1 MSNLEN
7 ITASIT
13 DILADILDLDPA
25 QITPETYVVR
35 DLRAE
40 SIDLLEIGVA
50 MQHRLDMEVD
60 DDTLFLKNMRQVL
73 ARAAKAGKTP
83 EEAMAAE
90 YPHLDRARI
99 AEILADR
106 EAGPVIKVRDLAAY
120 AADRAGEAED

>member
-1 MSNLEN
+1 MSNPED

-13 DILADILDLDPA
+13 DILADILDLDPV

-35 DLRAE
+35 DLQAE

-73 ARAAKAGKTP
+73 ARAAKAGKAP

-106 EAGPVIKVRDLAAY
+106 EGGPVIKVRDLAAY
-120 AADRAGEAED
+120 AADRAGDRED

>member
-1 MSNLEN
+1 MSTIET
-7 ITASIT
+7 ITAAVV
-13 DILADILDLDPA
+13 DILVDILDLDPA
-25 QITPETYVVR
+25 QVTPETYVVR

-73 ARAAKAGKTP
+73 GRAAKAGKAP

-99 AEILADR
+99 TEILADR

-120 AADRAGEAED
+120 AADRAGDRED

>member
-1 MSNLEN
+1 MSTIET
-7 ITASIT
+7 ITAAVV
-13 DILADILDLDPA
+13 DILADILDLDPS
-25 QITPETYVVR
+25 QVTPETYVVR

-73 ARAAKAGKTP
+73 ARAAKAGRTP

-120 AADRAGEAED
+120 AADRAGDRED

>member
-13 DILADILDLDPA
+13 GILADILDLDPA

-50 MQHRLDMEVD
+50 MQHRMDMEVD

-73 ARAAKAGKTP
+73 GRAAKTGRSP
-83 EEAMAAE
+83 EEALAAE
-90 YPHLDRARI
+90 YPHLDAGRI
-99 AEILADR
+99 AEILAER
-106 EAGPVIKVRDLAAY
+106 EAGPVIKVRDLISY
-120 AADRAGEAED
+120 AADRAGDRED

>member
-13 DILADILDLDPA
+13 GILADILDLDPA

-73 ARAAKAGKTP
+73 ARAAKAGKAP

>member
-1 MSNLEN
+1 MSTIET
-7 ITASIT
+7 ITAAVV

-25 QITPETYVVR
+25 QVTPETYVVR

-73 ARAAKAGKTP
+73 ARAGEAGKAP

-99 AEILADR
+99 AEAVADR

-120 AADRAGEAED
+120 AADRAGDRED

>member
-1 MSNLEN
+1 MSTIET
-7 ITASIT
+7 ITAAVV

-25 QITPETYVVR
+25 QVTPETYVVR

-73 ARAAKAGKTP
+73 ARAAKAGRTP

-120 AADRAGEAED
+120 AADRAGDRED

>member
-13 DILADILDLDPA
+13 GILADILDLDPA
-25 QITPETYVVR
+25 RITPETYVVR

-73 ARAAKAGKTP
+73 ARAVKAGKPT

-99 AEILADR
+99 AEILGDR

-120 AADRAGEAED
+120 AADRAGDRED

>member
-13 DILADILDLDPA
+13 GILADILDLDPA

>member
-1 MSNLEN
+1 MSTIET
-7 ITASIT
+7 ITAAVV

-73 ARAAKAGKTP
+73 ARAAKAGRTP

>member
-1 MSNLEN
+1 MSTIET
-7 ITASIT
+7 ITAAVV
-13 DILADILDLDPA
+13 DILADILDLDPS
-25 QITPETYVVR
+25 QVTPETYVVR

-73 ARAAKAGKTP
+73 GRAAKAGKSP

-120 AADRAGEAED
+120 AADRAGDRED

>member
-1 MSNLEN
+1 MSTIET
-7 ITASIT
+7 ITAAVV
-13 DILADILDLDPA
+13 DILVDILDLDPA
-25 QITPETYVVR
+25 QVTPETYVVR

-73 ARAAKAGKTP
+73 GRAAKAGKSP

-120 AADRAGEAED
+120 AADRAGDRED

>member
-1 MSNLEN
+1 M
-7 ITASIT
+7 
-13 DILADILDLDPA
+13 
-25 QITPETYVVR
+25 
-35 DLRAE
+35 
-40 SIDLLEIGVA
+40 
-50 MQHRLDMEVD
+50 H

-73 ARAAKAGKTP
+73 ARAAKAGRTP

-120 AADRAGEAED
+120 AADRAGDRED

>member
-1 MSNLEN
+1 MSTIET
-7 ITASIT
+7 ITAAVV
-13 DILADILDLDPA
+13 DILVDILDLDPA
-25 QITPETYVVR
+25 QVTPETYVVR

-73 ARAAKAGKTP
+73 ARAAKAGRTP

-120 AADRAGEAED
+120 AADRAGDRED